1 MPKISIIMPSFN
13 VAPYIRECM
22 DSVLAQ
28 TLTDIEVIVV
38 DADSTDGTREIL
50 EEYAQKD
57 SRVVILEDD
66 KKSTGYANNK
76 AIDYASGE
84 YIGIVET
91 DDYIAPQ
98 MYEKLYLAAGK
109 YQAEV
114 VKADYDSFTTVQGKR
129 FFVTH
134 NLLGEKKKYGQVL
147 NPRKNKYV
155 FWAEM
160 FNWAGI
166 YKRDFLNQYM
176 IRHQETPGASF
187 QDNGFWFQVFAF
199 AQRVVF
205 VHESFYRYRKD
216 NPNASIQNKK
226 KVFCMCDEYDY
237 AKEKVIKYPEIW
249 QDVYYA
255 YLGKRYGA
263 CLWTLRKVS
272 PEFRRALCER
282 LYDDFSPCIKD
293 INEVDKIWGK
303 KHPNNKQLRLLLT
316 DREQYLEYMNH
327 LLQEYEKNIER
338 LIDMLKDKKAVVFGC
353 GNWGMELQDLL
364 AGNGISIQA
373 FCDNSLDKQGKK
385 INGVLVKSLSDVLG
399 SVETPFFV
407 VASALYSK
415 DIRRQLVESGVSVE
429 DIFIYKHS
437 KYLWD

>member
-1 MPKISIIMPSFN
+1 MPKLSIIMPSYN

-38 DADSTDGTREIL
+38 DAASTDGTREIL
-50 EEYAQKD
+50 EEYARRD
-57 SRVVILEDD
+57 GRVVILEDD

-76 AIDYASGE
+76 ALDYATGE

-91 DDYIAPQ
+91 DDYIAPE
-98 MYEKLYLAAGK
+98 MYEKLYFYAQK
-109 YQAEV
+109 YKAEV
-114 VKADYDSFTTVQGKR
+114 VKADYDSFTTLQGKR
-129 FFVTH
+129 FYVTH

-147 NPRKNKYV
+147 NPRKNKFV

-166 YKRDFLNQYM
+166 YRRDFLNQYR

-226 KVFCMCDEYDY
+226 KVFCMCDEYDF
-237 AKEKVIKYPEIW
+237 AREKVIKYPEIW

-263 CLWTLRKVS
+263 CAWTLWKVS
-272 PEFRRALCER
+272 PEFRSALCER
-282 LYDDFSPCIKD
+282 LYNDFSFYIKNVND
-293 INEVDKIWGK
+293 ADKIWAK
-303 KHPNNKQLRLLLT
+303 NHPNNKQLRLLLT
-316 DREQYLEYMNH
+316 DRERYLEYMNH
-327 LLQEYEKNIER
+327 QLQEYEKNIV
-338 LIDMLKDKKAVVFGC
+338 LLFDALKDKKIVIFGC
-353 GNWGMELQDLL
+353 GNWGTELQDLL
-364 AGNGISIQA
+364 ARNGVSINA
-373 FCDNSLDKQGKK
+373 YCDNSLDKQGKK
-385 INGVLVKSLSDVLG
+385 INEVLVKSLSDIFG
-399 SVETPFFV
+399 SVENPFFV

-415 DIRRQLVESGVSVE
+415 DIRRQLMERGVSAE
-429 DIFIYKHS
+429 NIFVYKHS